1 MQKNAFV
8 TGATGFL
15 GVHLIEALVK
25 DGWNIT
31 AIHRSKI
38 EHPLLKNATVSWKEA
53 SLFDVE
59 SLKKALPDDDFTVFH
74 LAAST
79 AQWQPEFAMQRKTN
93 VLGTANVIEA
103 ALYKKARRFV
113 HTSSI
118 TSFGLHEGIITEKT
132 PQTAK
137 ESNLEYAITKL
148 EGEELVKK
156 AVREQNLDAVIL
168 NPCHIIGPWDT
179 HNWIQLFE
187 KVLDKSL
194 PGIPPASGNFAWV
207 SEVAKAHITAASLG
221 KKGEN
226 YILGGPYATMLAM
239 IQEMQQQLS
248 YPISS
253 KTTPAFLLRAMVP
266 VFTIQSFFTKKEP
279 TLTPNK
285 VTFLLKSLQADDAK
299 AKLELGYKHKTMPEI
314 VKETLAWVKNR

>member
-1 MQKNAFV
+1 MSKNAFV

-15 GVHLIEALVK
+15 GVHLIQALER

-31 AIHRSKI
+31 AIHRNKI
-38 EHPLLKNATVSWKEA
+38 DHPLLQTANVSWKES

-59 SLKKALPDDDFTVFH
+59 SLIKAMPNGDFTVFH

-79 AQWQPEFAMQRKTN
+79 AQWKPQFAMQRKTN
-93 VLGTANVIEA
+93 VMGTANMIEA
-103 ALYKKARRFV
+103 ALYKKATRFV

-118 TSFGLHEGIITEKT
+118 TTYGLHEDIINEKS

-137 ESNLEYAITKL
+137 ETNLQYAITKL

-187 KVLDKSL
+187 KVIDKSL

-207 SEVAKAHITAASLG
+207 GEVALAHIAAANQG
-221 KKGEN
+221 RTGEN
-226 YILGGPYATMLAM
+226 YILGGPFSTMLAM
-239 IQEMQQQLS
+239 IQEMQGQLN
-248 YPISS
+248 YPVST
-253 KTTPAFLLRAMVP
+253 KTTPAFLLKAMVP
-266 VFTIQSFFTKKEP
+266 VFGLISLFTKREP
-279 TLTPNK
+279 TLTPDK
-285 VTFLLKSLQADDAK
+285 VTFLLKTMQADDAK

-314 VKETLAWVKNR
+314 VRETLAWVKNR